1 MSTQAVG
8 GNLSTNNKKQVNKE
22 RLESITVKPGETLSS
37 IAKKFSM
44 TNEEFMK
51 WTGLKKQTVNI
62 GQVIKFP
69 TDVVP
74 DGKGI
79 MALIRKYNMT
89 FDEFGKLNNLPK
101 PYREYTASK
110 GEKFYVK
117 NNEHSEKDNTTKA
130 VTQTKTTPVKTETK
144 TVSTS
149 KRGTSHTQNHKA
161 IANNAAA
168 AGASVGAAVG
178 DFMQKQAK
186 WGSSY
191 TPNELAK
198 NIYTKAEEHW
208 GAVGKPDFDALI
220 KEINPKNVEAVIKA
234 YPKNPE
240 NTKKGSLINTITSEV
255 RSDKNLRKKAV
266 MHIYDALATAKK
278 APQNKREAFKAELDK
293 QFDKLIG
300 MVDTSKLDSM
310 ISSLTNNRKISR
322 GSSKSQRVKAKAGTS
337 KSGEI
342 RNSILKAAQK
352 DIYNAFY
359 KSRTDSR
366 GVTVPSYIDQMIAA
380 VNKDSTLTPA
390 QKQQQI
396 AKIRKAKVDVSGI
409 SRPFPAVDK
418 NGKIDN
424 TPKIQE
430 FKPTGKPNGKVILLN
445 EGHGGY
451 TSSAF
456 DGGAYSFYEKP
467 KGSNKYYPL
476 EEFQVVKPYSRDL
489 TKKLQAKGYTVVTFA
504 GEVGNMANR
513 QLVQNLTAK
522 YTKKFGQN
530 NAMLISLHSD
540 SGTAK
545 GSGVLYDARD
555 AKDAALATSINNAL
569 NKQSWISAKPAKR
582 PYEEIDSVT
591 KQKKLTHSLYVLTKS
606 HGIPSNLLEIE
617 YLGGVRSL
625 NLTSANY
632 RNQFVNGTLE
642 GIENYFKSAH

>member
-8 GNLSTNNKKQVNKE
+8 GNLSASNKKQINKE
-22 RLESITVKPGETLSS
+22 KQESLTVKPGETLSS

-44 TNEEFMK
+44 SIEEFMQ
-51 WTGLKKQTVNI
+51 WTGLKKQSVNV

-101 PYREYTASK
+101 PYREYIASK

-117 NNEHSEKDNTTKA
+117 PSKVDTKG
-130 VTQTKTTPVKTETK
+130 KT
-144 TVSTS
+144 STS
-149 KRGTSHTQNHKA
+149 AKTQAPTQAKTISRPKPKPKA
-161 IANNAAA
+161 TGRIAKSAAA
-168 AGASVGAAVG
+168 AGASVGATVG
-178 DFMQKQAK
+178 SYMQKIAK

-191 TPNELAK
+191 TPNELAT

-220 KEINPKNVEAVIKA
+220 KEINPKNAEAVIKA
-234 YPKNPE
+234 YPKNSK
-240 NTKKGSLINTITSEV
+240 NTKRESLINTITSEI
-255 RSDKNLRKKAV
+255 RSDKELRKKAV
-266 MHIYDALATAKK
+266 MHVYNALATAKK
-278 APQNKREAFKAELDK
+278 APKSKRKEFQAELNK

-300 MVDTSKLDSM
+300 MVDTTKLDSM
-310 ISSLTNNRKISR
+310 IAGLSGKAKVSR
-322 GSSKSQRVKAKAGTS
+322 GSATPQRVKAKAGTS
-337 KSGEI
+337 KSGQI
-342 RNSILKAAQK
+342 RKSILKAAQK
-352 DIYNAFY
+352 EISDAFY

-366 GVTVPSYIDQMIAA
+366 GITVPSYIDQMVAA
-380 VNKDSTLTPA
+380 VNKNSTLTST

-396 AKIRKAKVDVSGI
+396 AKIRKAKVNISTI
-409 SRPFPAVDK
+409 SRPFPNVDK
-418 NGKIDN
+418 SGKIDN
-424 TPKIQE
+424 TPKVTE

-445 EGHGGY
+445 EGHGGF
-451 TSSAF
+451 TGSAF
-456 DGGAYSFYEKP
+456 DGGAYSFQERP
-467 KGSNKYYPL
+467 KGSNTYYPI
-476 EEFQVVKPYSRDL
+476 EEFQIVKPYSRDL

-504 GEVGNMANR
+504 GEVTNMANR
-513 QLVQNLTAK
+513 QLVQKLTAK

-540 SGTAK
+540 SGSSK
-545 GSGVLYDARD
+545 GSGVLYDKRD
-555 AKDAALATSINNAL
+555 AKDTALATSINRAL
-569 NKQSWISAKPAKR
+569 NKQSWISAKPAER
-582 PYEEIDSVT
+582 PYEEVDTKT

-625 NLTSANY
+625 NLTSSAY
-632 RNQFVNGTLE
+632 RKQFVNGTLE

>member
-8 GNLSTNNKKQVNKE
+8 GNLSASNKKQINKE
-22 RLESITVKPGETLSS
+22 KQESLTVKPGETLSS

-44 TNEEFMK
+44 SIEEFRQ
-51 WTGLKKQTVNI
+51 WTGLKKQSVNV

-101 PYREYTASK
+101 PYREYIASK

-117 NNEHSEKDNTTKA
+117 ASKVDTKG
-130 VTQTKTTPVKTETK
+130 KT
-144 TVSTS
+144 STS
-149 KRGTSHTQNHKA
+149 AKTQAPTQAKTISRPKPKPKA
-161 IANNAAA
+161 TGRIAKSAAA

-178 DFMQKQAK
+178 SYMQKIAK

-191 TPNELAK
+191 TPNELAT

-220 KEINPKNVEAVIKA
+220 KEINPKNAEAVIKA
-234 YPKNPE
+234 YPKNSK
-240 NTKKGSLINTITSEV
+240 NTKRESLINTITSEI
-255 RSDKNLRKKAV
+255 RSDKELRKKAA
-266 MHIYDALATAKK
+266 MHVYNALATAKK
-278 APQNKREAFKAELDK
+278 APKSKRKEFQAELDK

-300 MVDTSKLDSM
+300 MVDTTKLDSM
-310 ISSLTNNRKISR
+310 IAGLSGKAKVSR
-322 GSSKSQRVKAKAGTS
+322 GSATPQRVKAKAGTS
-337 KSGEI
+337 KSGQI
-342 RNSILKAAQK
+342 RKSILKAAQK
-352 DIYNAFY
+352 EISDAFY

-366 GVTVPSYIDQMIAA
+366 GITVPSYIDQMVAA
-380 VNKDSTLTPA
+380 VNKNSTLTPT

-396 AKIRKAKVDVSGI
+396 AKIRKAKVNISTI
-409 SRPFPAVDK
+409 SRPFPNVDK
-418 NGKIDN
+418 SGKIDN
-424 TPKIQE
+424 TPKVTE
-430 FKPTGKPNGKVILLN
+430 FKPTGKSNGKVILLN
-445 EGHGGY
+445 EGHGGF
-451 TSSAF
+451 TGSAF
-456 DGGAYSFYEKP
+456 DGGAYSFQERP
-467 KGSNKYYPL
+467 KGSNTYYPI
-476 EEFQVVKPYSRDL
+476 EEFQIVKPYSRDL

-504 GEVGNMANR
+504 GEVTNMANR
-513 QLVQNLTAK
+513 QLVQKLTAK

-540 SGTAK
+540 SGTSK
-545 GSGVLYDARD
+545 GSGVLYDKRD
-555 AKDAALATSINNAL
+555 AKDTALATSINRAL
-569 NKQSWISAKPAKR
+569 NKQSWISAKPAER
-582 PYEEIDSVT
+582 PYEEVDTKT

-625 NLTSANY
+625 NLTSSAY
-632 RNQFVNGTLE
+632 RKQFVNGTLE

>member
-8 GNLSTNNKKQVNKE
+8 GNLSASNKKQINKE
-22 RLESITVKPGETLSS
+22 KQESLTVKPGETLSS

-44 TNEEFMK
+44 SIEEFRQ
-51 WTGLKKQTVNI
+51 WTGLKKQSVNV

-101 PYREYTASK
+101 PYREYIASK

-117 NNEHSEKDNTTKA
+117 PSKVDTKG
-130 VTQTKTTPVKTETK
+130 KT
-144 TVSTS
+144 STS
-149 KRGTSHTQNHKA
+149 AKTQAPTQAKTISRPKPKPKA
-161 IANNAAA
+161 TGRIAKSAAA
-168 AGASVGAAVG
+168 AGASVGATVG
-178 DFMQKQAK
+178 SYMQKIAK

-191 TPNELAK
+191 TPNELAT

-220 KEINPKNVEAVIKA
+220 KEINPKNAEAVIKA
-234 YPKNPE
+234 YPKNSK
-240 NTKKGSLINTITSEV
+240 NTKRESLINTITSEI
-255 RSDKNLRKKAV
+255 RSDKELRKKAA
-266 MHIYDALATAKK
+266 MHVYNALATAKK
-278 APQNKREAFKAELDK
+278 APESKRKEFQAELDK

-300 MVDTSKLDSM
+300 MVDTTKLDSM
-310 ISSLTNNRKISR
+310 IAGLSGKAKVSR
-322 GSSKSQRVKAKAGTS
+322 GSATPQRVKAKAGTS
-337 KSGEI
+337 KSGQI
-342 RNSILKAAQK
+342 RKSILKAAQK
-352 DIYNAFY
+352 EISDAFY

-366 GVTVPSYIDQMIAA
+366 GITVPSYIDQMVAA
-380 VNKDSTLTPA
+380 VNKNSTLTPT

-396 AKIRKAKVDVSGI
+396 AKIRKAKVNISTI
-409 SRPFPAVDK
+409 SRPFPNVDK
-418 NGKIDN
+418 SGKIDN
-424 TPKIQE
+424 TPKVTE
-430 FKPTGKPNGKVILLN
+430 FKPTGKSNGKVILLN
-445 EGHGGY
+445 EGHGGF
-451 TSSAF
+451 TGSAF
-456 DGGAYSFYEKP
+456 DGGAYSFQEKP
-467 KGSNKYYPL
+467 KGSNTYYPI
-476 EEFQVVKPYSRDL
+476 EEFQIVKPYSRDL

-504 GEVGNMANR
+504 GEVTNMANR
-513 QLVQNLTAK
+513 QLVQKLTAK

-540 SGTAK
+540 SGTSK
-545 GSGVLYDARD
+545 GSGVLYDKRD
-555 AKDAALATSINNAL
+555 AKDTALATSINKAL
-569 NKQSWISAKPAKR
+569 NKQSWISAKPAER
-582 PYEEIDSVT
+582 PYEEVDTKT

-625 NLTSANY
+625 NLTSSDY
-632 RNQFVNGTLE
+632 RKQFVNGTLE

>member
-8 GNLSTNNKKQVNKE
+8 GNLSASNKKQINKE
-22 RLESITVKPGETLSS
+22 KQESLTVKPGETLSS

-44 TNEEFMK
+44 SIEEFMQ
-51 WTGLKKQTVNI
+51 WTSLKKQSVNV

-101 PYREYTASK
+101 PYREYIASK

-117 NNEHSEKDNTTKA
+117 PSKVDTKG
-130 VTQTKTTPVKTETK
+130 KT
-144 TVSTS
+144 STS
-149 KRGTSHTQNHKA
+149 AKTQAPTQAKTISRPKPKPKA
-161 IANNAAA
+161 TGRIAKSAAA
-168 AGASVGAAVG
+168 AGASVGATVG
-178 DFMQKQAK
+178 SYMQKIAK

-191 TPNELAK
+191 TPNELAT

-220 KEINPKNVEAVIKA
+220 KEINPKNAEAVIKA
-234 YPKNPE
+234 YPKNSK
-240 NTKKGSLINTITSEV
+240 NTKHESLINTITSEI
-255 RSDKNLRKKAV
+255 RSDKELRKKAV
-266 MHIYDALATAKK
+266 MHVYNALATAKK
-278 APQNKREAFKAELDK
+278 APKSKRKEFQAELDK

-300 MVDTSKLDSM
+300 MVDTTKLDSM
-310 ISSLTNNRKISR
+310 IAGLPGKAKVSR
-322 GSSKSQRVKAKAGTS
+322 GSATPQRVKAKAGTS
-337 KSGEI
+337 KSGQI
-342 RNSILKAAQK
+342 RKSILKAAQK
-352 DIYNAFY
+352 EISDAFY

-366 GVTVPSYIDQMIAA
+366 GITVPSYIDQMVAA
-380 VNKDSTLTPA
+380 VNKNSTLTPT

-396 AKIRKAKVDVSGI
+396 AKIRKAKVNISTI
-409 SRPFPAVDK
+409 SRPFPNVDK
-418 NGKIDN
+418 SGKIDN
-424 TPKIQE
+424 TPKVTE
-430 FKPTGKPNGKVILLN
+430 FKPTGKSNGKVILLN
-445 EGHGGY
+445 EGHGGF
-451 TSSAF
+451 TGSAF
-456 DGGAYSFYEKP
+456 DGGAYSFQERP
-467 KGSNKYYPL
+467 KGSNTYYPI
-476 EEFQVVKPYSRDL
+476 EEFQIVKPYSRDL

-504 GEVGNMANR
+504 GEVTNMANR
-513 QLVQNLTAK
+513 QLVQKLTAK

-540 SGTAK
+540 SGTSK
-545 GSGVLYDARD
+545 GSGVLYDKRD
-555 AKDAALATSINNAL
+555 AKDTALATSINRAL
-569 NKQSWISAKPAKR
+569 NKQSWISAKPAER
-582 PYEEIDSVT
+582 PYEEVDTKT

-625 NLTSANY
+625 NLTSSDY
-632 RNQFVNGTLE
+632 RKQFVNGTLE

>member
-8 GNLSTNNKKQVNKE
+8 GNLSASNKKQINKE
-22 RLESITVKPGETLSS
+22 KQESLTVKPGETLSS

-44 TNEEFMK
+44 SIEEFRQ
-51 WTGLKKQTVNI
+51 WTGLKKQSVNV

-101 PYREYTASK
+101 PYREYIASK

-117 NNEHSEKDNTTKA
+117 PSKVDTKG
-130 VTQTKTTPVKTETK
+130 KT
-144 TVSTS
+144 STS
-149 KRGTSHTQNHKA
+149 AKTQAPTQAKTISRPKPKPKA
-161 IANNAAA
+161 TGRIAKSAAA
-168 AGASVGAAVG
+168 AGASVGATVG
-178 DFMQKQAK
+178 SYMQKIAK

-191 TPNELAK
+191 TPNELAT

-220 KEINPKNVEAVIKA
+220 KEINPKNAEAVIKA
-234 YPKNPE
+234 YPKNSK
-240 NTKKGSLINTITSEV
+240 NTKRESLINTITSEI
-255 RSDKNLRKKAV
+255 RSDKELRKKAA
-266 MHIYDALATAKK
+266 MHVYNALATAKK
-278 APQNKREAFKAELDK
+278 APESKRKEFQAELDK

-300 MVDTSKLDSM
+300 MVDTTKLDSM
-310 ISSLTNNRKISR
+310 IAGLSGKAKVSR
-322 GSSKSQRVKAKAGTS
+322 GSATPQRVKAKAGTS
-337 KSGEI
+337 KSGQI
-342 RNSILKAAQK
+342 RKSILKAAQK
-352 DIYNAFY
+352 EISDAFY

-366 GVTVPSYIDQMIAA
+366 GITVPSYIDQMVAA
-380 VNKDSTLTPA
+380 VNKDSTLTPT

-396 AKIRKAKVDVSGI
+396 AKIRKAKVNISTI
-409 SRPFPAVDK
+409 SRPFPNVDK
-418 NGKIDN
+418 SGKIDN
-424 TPKIQE
+424 TPKVTE
-430 FKPTGKPNGKVILLN
+430 FKPTGKSNGKVILLN
-445 EGHGGY
+445 EGHGGF
-451 TSSAF
+451 TGSAF
-456 DGGAYSFYEKP
+456 DGGAYSFQERP
-467 KGSNKYYPL
+467 KGSNTYYPI
-476 EEFQVVKPYSRDL
+476 EEFQIVKPYSRDL

-504 GEVGNMANR
+504 GEVTNMANR
-513 QLVQNLTAK
+513 QLVQKLTAK

-540 SGTAK
+540 SGTSK
-545 GSGVLYDARD
+545 GSGVLYDKRD
-555 AKDAALATSINNAL
+555 AKDTALATSINRAL
-569 NKQSWISAKPAKR
+569 NKQSWISAKPAER
-582 PYEEIDSVT
+582 PYEEVDTKT

-625 NLTSANY
+625 NLTSSDY
-632 RNQFVNGTLE
+632 RKQFVNGTLE

>member
-8 GNLSTNNKKQVNKE
+8 GKLSASNKKRINKE
-22 RLESITVKPGETLSS
+22 KQESLTVKPGETLSS

-44 TNEEFMK
+44 SIEEFRQ
-51 WTGLKKQTVNI
+51 WTGLKKQSVNV

-101 PYREYTASK
+101 PYREYIASK

-117 NNEHSEKDNTTKA
+117 PSKVDTKS
-130 VTQTKTTPVKTETK
+130 KT
-144 TVSTS
+144 STS
-149 KRGTSHTQNHKA
+149 AKTQAPTQAKTISRPKPKPKA
-161 IANNAAA
+161 TGRIAKSAAA
-168 AGASVGAAVG
+168 AGASVGATVG
-178 DFMQKQAK
+178 SYMQKIAK

-191 TPNELAK
+191 TPNELAT

-220 KEINPKNVEAVIKA
+220 KEINPKNAEAVIKA
-234 YPKNPE
+234 YPKNSK
-240 NTKKGSLINTITSEV
+240 NTKRESLINTITSEI
-255 RSDKNLRKKAV
+255 RSDKELRKKAA
-266 MHIYDALATAKK
+266 MHVYNALATAKK
-278 APQNKREAFKAELDK
+278 APESKRKEFQAELDK

-300 MVDTSKLDSM
+300 MVDTTKLDSM
-310 ISSLTNNRKISR
+310 IAGLSGKAKVSR
-322 GSSKSQRVKAKAGTS
+322 GSATPQRVKAKAGTS
-337 KSGEI
+337 KSGQI
-342 RNSILKAAQK
+342 RKSILKAAQK
-352 DIYNAFY
+352 EISDAFY

-366 GVTVPSYIDQMIAA
+366 GITVPSYIDQMVAA
-380 VNKDSTLTPA
+380 VNKNSTLTPT

-396 AKIRKAKVDVSGI
+396 AKIRKAKVNISTI
-409 SRPFPAVDK
+409 SRPFPNVDK
-418 NGKIDN
+418 SGKIDN
-424 TPKIQE
+424 TPKVTE
-430 FKPTGKPNGKVILLN
+430 FKPTGKSNGKVILLN
-445 EGHGGY
+445 EGHGGF
-451 TSSAF
+451 TGSAF
-456 DGGAYSFYEKP
+456 DGGAYSFQERP
-467 KGSNKYYPL
+467 KGSNTYYPI
-476 EEFQVVKPYSRDL
+476 EEFQIVKPYSRDL

-504 GEVGNMANR
+504 GEVTNMANR
-513 QLVQNLTAK
+513 QLVQKLTAK

-540 SGTAK
+540 SGTSK
-545 GSGVLYDARD
+545 GSGVLYDKRD
-555 AKDAALATSINNAL
+555 AKDTALATSINRAL
-569 NKQSWISAKPAKR
+569 NKQSWISAKPAER
-582 PYEEIDSVT
+582 PYEEVDTKT

-625 NLTSANY
+625 NLTSSDY
-632 RNQFVNGTLE
+632 RKQFVNGTLE

>member
-8 GNLSTNNKKQVNKE
+8 GNLSASNKKQINKE
-22 RLESITVKPGETLSS
+22 KQESLTVKPGETLSS

-44 TNEEFMK
+44 SIEEFMQ
-51 WTGLKKQTVNI
+51 WTGLKKQSVNV

-101 PYREYTASK
+101 PYREYIASK

-117 NNEHSEKDNTTKA
+117 PSKVDTKS
-130 VTQTKTTPVKTETK
+130 KT
-144 TVSTS
+144 STS
-149 KRGTSHTQNHKA
+149 AKTQAPTQAKTISRPKPKPKA
-161 IANNAAA
+161 TGRIAKSAAA
-168 AGASVGAAVG
+168 AGASVGATVG
-178 DFMQKQAK
+178 SYMQKIAK

-191 TPNELAK
+191 TPNELAT

-220 KEINPKNVEAVIKA
+220 KEINPKNAEAVIKA
-234 YPKNPE
+234 YPKNSK
-240 NTKKGSLINTITSEV
+240 NTKRESLINTITSEI
-255 RSDKNLRKKAV
+255 RSDKELRKKAA
-266 MHIYDALATAKK
+266 MHVYNALATAKK
-278 APQNKREAFKAELDK
+278 APESKRKEFQAELDK

-300 MVDTSKLDSM
+300 MVDTTKLDSM
-310 ISSLTNNRKISR
+310 IAGLSGKAKVSR
-322 GSSKSQRVKAKAGTS
+322 GSATPQRVKAKAGTS
-337 KSGEI
+337 KSGQI
-342 RNSILKAAQK
+342 RKSILKAAQK
-352 DIYNAFY
+352 EISDAFY

-366 GVTVPSYIDQMIAA
+366 GITVPSYIDQMVAA
-380 VNKDSTLTPA
+380 VNKNSTLTPT

-396 AKIRKAKVDVSGI
+396 AKIRKAKVNISTI
-409 SRPFPAVDK
+409 SRPFPNVDES
-418 NGKIDN
+418 GKIDN
-424 TPKIQE
+424 TPKVTE
-430 FKPTGKPNGKVILLN
+430 FKPTGKSNGKVILLN
-445 EGHGGY
+445 EGHGGF
-451 TSSAF
+451 TGSAF
-456 DGGAYSFYEKP
+456 DGGAYSFQERP
-467 KGSNKYYPL
+467 KGSNTYYPI
-476 EEFQVVKPYSRDL
+476 EEFQIVKPYSRDL

-504 GEVGNMANR
+504 GEVTNMANR
-513 QLVQNLTAK
+513 QLVQKLTAK

-540 SGTAK
+540 SGSSK
-545 GSGVLYDARD
+545 GSGVLYDKRD
-555 AKDAALATSINNAL
+555 AKDTALATSINKAL
-569 NKQSWISAKPAKR
+569 NKQSWISAKPAER
-582 PYEEIDSVT
+582 PYEEIDTKT

-625 NLTSANY
+625 NLTSSAY
-632 RNQFVNGTLE
+632 RKQFVNGTLE

>member
-8 GNLSTNNKKQVNKE
+8 GNLSASNKKQINKE
-22 RLESITVKPGETLSS
+22 KQESLTVKPGETLSS

-44 TNEEFMK
+44 SIEEFRQ
-51 WTGLKKQTVNI
+51 WTGLKKQSVNV

-101 PYREYTASK
+101 PYREYIASK

-117 NNEHSEKDNTTKA
+117 PSKVDTKG
-130 VTQTKTTPVKTETK
+130 KT
-144 TVSTS
+144 STS
-149 KRGTSHTQNHKA
+149 AKTQAPTQAKTISRPKPKPKA
-161 IANNAAA
+161 TGRIAKSAAA
-168 AGASVGAAVG
+168 AGASVGATVG
-178 DFMQKQAK
+178 SYMQKIAK

-191 TPNELAK
+191 TPNELAT

-220 KEINPKNVEAVIKA
+220 KEINPKNAEAVIKA
-234 YPKNPE
+234 YPKNSK
-240 NTKKGSLINTITSEV
+240 NTKRESLINTITSEI
-255 RSDKNLRKKAV
+255 RSDKELRKKAA
-266 MHIYDALATAKK
+266 MHVYNALATAKK
-278 APQNKREAFKAELDK
+278 APESKRKEFQAELDK

-300 MVDTSKLDSM
+300 MVDTTKLDSM
-310 ISSLTNNRKISR
+310 IAGLSGKAKVSR
-322 GSSKSQRVKAKAGTS
+322 GSATPQRVKAKAGTS
-337 KSGEI
+337 KSGQI
-342 RNSILKAAQK
+342 RKSILKAAQK
-352 DIYNAFY
+352 EISDAFY

-366 GVTVPSYIDQMIAA
+366 GITVPSYIDQMVAA
-380 VNKDSTLTPA
+380 VNKNSTLTPT

-396 AKIRKAKVDVSGI
+396 AKIRKAKVNISTI
-409 SRPFPAVDK
+409 SRPFPNVDK
-418 NGKIDN
+418 SGKIDN
-424 TPKIQE
+424 TPKVTE
-430 FKPTGKPNGKVILLN
+430 FKPTGKSNGKVILLN
-445 EGHGGY
+445 EGHGGF
-451 TSSAF
+451 TGSAF
-456 DGGAYSFYEKP
+456 DGGAYSFQERP
-467 KGSNKYYPL
+467 KGSNTYYPI
-476 EEFQVVKPYSRDL
+476 EEFQIVKPYSRDL

-504 GEVGNMANR
+504 GEVTNMANR
-513 QLVQNLTAK
+513 QLVQKLTAK

-540 SGTAK
+540 SGSSK
-545 GSGVLYDARD
+545 GSGVLYDKRD
-555 AKDAALATSINNAL
+555 AKDTALATSINRAL
-569 NKQSWISAKPAKR
+569 NKQSWISAKPAER
-582 PYEEIDSVT
+582 PYEEVDTKT

-625 NLTSANY
+625 NLTSSAY
-632 RNQFVNGTLE
+632 RKQFVNGTLE

>member
-8 GNLSTNNKKQVNKE
+8 GNLSASNKKQINKE
-22 RLESITVKPGETLSS
+22 KQESLTVKPGETLSS

-44 TNEEFMK
+44 SIEEFMQ
-51 WTGLKKQTVNI
+51 WTGLKKQSVNV

-89 FDEFGKLNNLPK
+89 FEEFGKLNNLPK
-101 PYREYTASK
+101 PYREYIASK

-117 NNEHSEKDNTTKA
+117 PSKVDTKG
-130 VTQTKTTPVKTETK
+130 KT
-144 TVSTS
+144 STS
-149 KRGTSHTQNHKA
+149 AKTQAPTQAKTISRPKPKPKA
-161 IANNAAA
+161 TGKIAKSAAA
-168 AGASVGAAVG
+168 AGASVGATVG
-178 DFMQKQAK
+178 SYMQKIAK

-191 TPNELAK
+191 TPNELAT

-220 KEINPKNVEAVIKA
+220 KEINPKNAEAVIKA
-234 YPKNPE
+234 YPKNSK
-240 NTKKGSLINTITSEV
+240 NTKRESLINTITSEI
-255 RSDKNLRKKAV
+255 RSDKELRKKAA
-266 MHIYDALATAKK
+266 MHVYNALATAKK
-278 APQNKREAFKAELDK
+278 APESKRKEFQAELDK

-300 MVDTSKLDSM
+300 MVDTTKLDSM
-310 ISSLTNNRKISR
+310 IAGLSGNAKVSR
-322 GSSKSQRVKAKAGTS
+322 GSATPQRVKAKAGTS
-337 KSGEI
+337 KSGQI
-342 RNSILKAAQK
+342 RKSILKAAQK
-352 DIYNAFY
+352 EISDAFY

-366 GVTVPSYIDQMIAA
+366 GITVPSYIDQMVAA
-380 VNKDSTLTPA
+380 VNKNSTLTPT

-396 AKIRKAKVDVSGI
+396 AKIRKAKVNISTI
-409 SRPFPAVDK
+409 SRPFPNVDK

-424 TPKIQE
+424 TPKVTE
-430 FKPTGKPNGKVILLN
+430 FKPTGKSNGKVILLN
-445 EGHGGY
+445 EGHGGF
-451 TSSAF
+451 TGSAF
-456 DGGAYSFYEKP
+456 DGGAYSFQEKP
-467 KGSNKYYPL
+467 KGSNTYYPI
-476 EEFQVVKPYSRDL
+476 EEFQIVKPYSRDL

-504 GEVGNMANR
+504 GEVTNMANR
-513 QLVQNLTAK
+513 QLVQKLTAK

-540 SGTAK
+540 SGTSK
-545 GSGVLYDARD
+545 GSGVLYDKRD
-555 AKDAALATSINNAL
+555 AKDTALATSINKAL
-569 NKQSWISAKPAKR
+569 NKQSWISAKPAER
-582 PYEEIDSVT
+582 PYEEVDTKT

-625 NLTSANY
+625 NLTSSAY
-632 RNQFVNGTLE
+632 RKQFVNGTLE

>member
-8 GNLSTNNKKQVNKE
+8 GNLSASNKKQINKE
-22 RLESITVKPGETLSS
+22 KQESLTVKPGETLSS

-44 TNEEFMK
+44 SIEEFMQ
-51 WTGLKKQTVNI
+51 WTGLKKQSVNV

-89 FDEFGKLNNLPK
+89 FEEFGKLNNLPK
-101 PYREYTASK
+101 PYREYIASK

-117 NNEHSEKDNTTKA
+117 LSKVDTKG
-130 VTQTKTTPVKTETK
+130 KT
-144 TVSTS
+144 STS
-149 KRGTSHTQNHKA
+149 AKTQAPTQAKTISRPKPKPKA
-161 IANNAAA
+161 TGRIAKSAAA
-168 AGASVGAAVG
+168 AGASVGATVG
-178 DFMQKQAK
+178 SYMQKIAK

-191 TPNELAK
+191 TPNELAT

-220 KEINPKNVEAVIKA
+220 KEINPKNAEAVIKA
-234 YPKNPE
+234 YPKNSK
-240 NTKKGSLINTITSEV
+240 NTKRESLINTITSEI
-255 RSDKNLRKKAV
+255 RSDKELRKKAA
-266 MHIYDALATAKK
+266 MHVYNALATAKK
-278 APQNKREAFKAELDK
+278 APESKRKEFQAELDK

-300 MVDTSKLDSM
+300 MVDTTKLDSM
-310 ISSLTNNRKISR
+310 IAGLSGKAKVSR
-322 GSSKSQRVKAKAGTS
+322 GSATPQRVKAKAGTS
-337 KSGEI
+337 KSGQI
-342 RNSILKAAQK
+342 RKSILKAAQK
-352 DIYNAFY
+352 EISDAFY

-366 GVTVPSYIDQMIAA
+366 GITVPSYIDQMVAA
-380 VNKDSTLTPA
+380 VNKNSTLTPT

-396 AKIRKAKVDVSGI
+396 AKIRKAKVNISTI
-409 SRPFPAVDK
+409 SRPFPNVDK
-418 NGKIDN
+418 SGKIDN
-424 TPKIQE
+424 TPKVTD

-445 EGHGGY
+445 EGHGGF
-451 TSSAF
+451 TGSAF
-456 DGGAYSFYEKP
+456 DGGAYSFQERP
-467 KGSNKYYPL
+467 KGSNTYYPI
-476 EEFQVVKPYSRDL
+476 EEFQIVKPYSRDL

-504 GEVGNMANR
+504 GEVTNMANR
-513 QLVQNLTAK
+513 QLVQKLTAK

-540 SGTAK
+540 SGTSK
-545 GSGVLYDARD
+545 GSGVLYDKRD
-555 AKDAALATSINNAL
+555 AKDTALATSINKAL
-569 NKQSWISAKPAKR
+569 NKQSWISAKPAER
-582 PYEEIDSVT
+582 PYEEVDTKT

-625 NLTSANY
+625 NLTSSAY
-632 RNQFVNGTLE
+632 RKQFVNGTLE

>member
-8 GNLSTNNKKQVNKE
+8 GNLSASNKKRINKE
-22 RLESITVKPGETLSS
+22 KQESLTVKPGETLSS

-44 TNEEFMK
+44 SIEEFMQ
-51 WTGLKKQTVNI
+51 WTGLKKQSVNV

-101 PYREYTASK
+101 PYREYIASK

-117 NNEHSEKDNTTKA
+117 PSKVDTKG
-130 VTQTKTTPVKTETK
+130 KT
-144 TVSTS
+144 STS
-149 KRGTSHTQNHKA
+149 AKTQAPTQAKTISRPKPKPKA
-161 IANNAAA
+161 TGRIAKSAAA
-168 AGASVGAAVG
+168 AGASVGATVG
-178 DFMQKQAK
+178 SYMQKIAK

-191 TPNELAK
+191 TPNELAT

-220 KEINPKNVEAVIKA
+220 KEINPKNAEAVIKA
-234 YPKNPE
+234 YPKNSK
-240 NTKKGSLINTITSEV
+240 NTKRESLINTITSEI
-255 RSDKNLRKKAV
+255 RSDKELRKKAA
-266 MHIYDALATAKK
+266 MHVYNALATAKK
-278 APQNKREAFKAELDK
+278 APESKRKEFQAELDK

-300 MVDTSKLDSM
+300 MVDTTKLDSM
-310 ISSLTNNRKISR
+310 IAGLSGKAKVSR
-322 GSSKSQRVKAKAGTS
+322 GSATPQRVKAKARTS
-337 KSGEI
+337 KSGQI
-342 RNSILKAAQK
+342 RKSILKAAQK
-352 DIYNAFY
+352 EISDAFY

-366 GVTVPSYIDQMIAA
+366 GITVPSYIDQMVAA
-380 VNKDSTLTPA
+380 VNKNSTLTPT

-396 AKIRKAKVDVSGI
+396 AKIRKAKVNISTI
-409 SRPFPAVDK
+409 SRPFPNVDK
-418 NGKIDN
+418 SGKIDN
-424 TPKIQE
+424 TPKVTE
-430 FKPTGKPNGKVILLN
+430 FKPTGKSNGKVILLN
-445 EGHGGY
+445 EGHGGF
-451 TSSAF
+451 TGSAF
-456 DGGAYSFYEKP
+456 DGGAYSFQERP
-467 KGSNKYYPL
+467 KGSNTYYPI
-476 EEFQVVKPYSRDL
+476 EEFQIVKPYSRDL

-504 GEVGNMANR
+504 GEVTNMANR
-513 QLVQNLTAK
+513 QLVQKLTAK

-540 SGTAK
+540 SGTSK
-545 GSGVLYDARD
+545 GSGVLYDKRD
-555 AKDAALATSINNAL
+555 AKDTALATSINRAL
-569 NKQSWISAKPAKR
+569 NKQSWISAKPAER
-582 PYEEIDSVT
+582 PYEEVDTKT

-625 NLTSANY
+625 NLTSSAY
-632 RNQFVNGTLE
+632 RKQFVNGTLE

>member
-8 GNLSTNNKKQVNKE
+8 GNLSASNKKQINKE
-22 RLESITVKPGETLSS
+22 KQESLTVKPGETLSS

-44 TNEEFMK
+44 SIEEFRQ
-51 WTGLKKQTVNI
+51 WTGLKKQSVNV

-101 PYREYTASK
+101 PYREYIASK

-117 NNEHSEKDNTTKA
+117 PSKVNTKG
-130 VTQTKTTPVKTETK
+130 KT
-144 TVSTS
+144 STS
-149 KRGTSHTQNHKA
+149 AKTQAPTQAKTISRPKPKPKA
-161 IANNAAA
+161 TGRIAKSTAA
-168 AGASVGAAVG
+168 AGASVGATVG
-178 DFMQKQAK
+178 SYMQKIAK

-191 TPNELAK
+191 TPNELAT

-220 KEINPKNVEAVIKA
+220 KEINPKNAEAVIKA
-234 YPKNPE
+234 YPKNSK
-240 NTKKGSLINTITSEV
+240 NTKRESLINTITSEI
-255 RSDKNLRKKAV
+255 RSDKELRKKAA
-266 MHIYDALATAKK
+266 MHVYNALATAKK
-278 APQNKREAFKAELDK
+278 APKSKRKEFQAELDK

-300 MVDTSKLDSM
+300 MVDTTKLDSM
-310 ISSLTNNRKISR
+310 IAGLSGKAKVSR
-322 GSSKSQRVKAKAGTS
+322 GSATPQRVKAKAGTS
-337 KSGEI
+337 KSGQI
-342 RNSILKAAQK
+342 RKSILKAAQK
-352 DIYNAFY
+352 EISDAFY

-366 GVTVPSYIDQMIAA
+366 GITVPSYIDQMVAA
-380 VNKDSTLTPA
+380 VNKNSTLTPT

-396 AKIRKAKVDVSGI
+396 AKIRKAKVNISTI
-409 SRPFPAVDK
+409 SRPFPNVDK
-418 NGKIDN
+418 SGKIDN
-424 TPKIQE
+424 TPKVTE
-430 FKPTGKPNGKVILLN
+430 FKPTGKSNGKVILLN
-445 EGHGGY
+445 EGHGGF
-451 TSSAF
+451 TGSAF
-456 DGGAYSFYEKP
+456 DGGAYSFQERP
-467 KGSNKYYPL
+467 KGSNTYYPI
-476 EEFQVVKPYSRDL
+476 EEFQIVKPYSRDL

-504 GEVGNMANR
+504 GEVTNMANR
-513 QLVQNLTAK
+513 QLVQKLTAK

-540 SGTAK
+540 SGSSK
-545 GSGVLYDARD
+545 GSGVLYDKRD
-555 AKDAALATSINNAL
+555 AKDTALATSINKAL
-569 NKQSWISAKPAKR
+569 NKQSWISAKPAER
-582 PYEEIDSVT
+582 PYEEVDTKT

-625 NLTSANY
+625 NLTSSAY
-632 RNQFVNGTLE
+632 RKQFVNGTLE

>member
-8 GNLSTNNKKQVNKE
+8 GNLSASNKKRINKE
-22 RLESITVKPGETLSS
+22 KQESLTVKPGETLSS

-44 TNEEFMK
+44 SIEEFRQ
-51 WTGLKKQTVNI
+51 WTGLKKQSVNV

-101 PYREYTASK
+101 PYREYIASK

-117 NNEHSEKDNTTKA
+117 PSKVNTKG
-130 VTQTKTTPVKTETK
+130 KT
-144 TVSTS
+144 STS
-149 KRGTSHTQNHKA
+149 AKIQAPTQAKTISRPKPKPKA
-161 IANNAAA
+161 TGRIAKSAAA

-178 DFMQKQAK
+178 SYMQKIAK

-191 TPNELAK
+191 TPNELAT

-220 KEINPKNVEAVIKA
+220 KEINPKNAEAVIKA
-234 YPKNPE
+234 YPKNSK
-240 NTKKGSLINTITSEV
+240 NTKRESLINTITSEI
-255 RSDKNLRKKAV
+255 RSDKELRKKAA
-266 MHIYDALATAKK
+266 MHVYNALATAKK
-278 APQNKREAFKAELDK
+278 APESKRKEFQAELNK

-300 MVDTSKLDSM
+300 MVDTTKLDSM
-310 ISSLTNNRKISR
+310 IAGLSGKAKVSR
-322 GSSKSQRVKAKAGTS
+322 GSATPQRVKAKAGTS
-337 KSGEI
+337 KSGQI
-342 RNSILKAAQK
+342 RKSILKAAQK
-352 DIYNAFY
+352 EISDAFY

-366 GVTVPSYIDQMIAA
+366 GITVPSYIDQMVAA
-380 VNKDSTLTPA
+380 VNKNSTLTPT

-396 AKIRKAKVDVSGI
+396 AKIRKAKVNISTI
-409 SRPFPAVDK
+409 SRPFPNVDK
-418 NGKIDN
+418 SGKIDN
-424 TPKIQE
+424 TPKVTE
-430 FKPTGKPNGKVILLN
+430 FKPTGKSNGKVILLN
-445 EGHGGY
+445 EGHGGF
-451 TSSAF
+451 TGSAF
-456 DGGAYSFYEKP
+456 DGGAYSFQERP
-467 KGSNKYYPL
+467 KGSNTYYPI
-476 EEFQVVKPYSRDL
+476 EEFQIVKPYSRDL

-504 GEVGNMANR
+504 GEVTNMANR
-513 QLVQNLTAK
+513 QLVQKLTAK

-540 SGTAK
+540 SGTSK
-545 GSGVLYDARD
+545 GSGVLYDKRD
-555 AKDAALATSINNAL
+555 AKDTALATSINRAL
-569 NKQSWISAKPAKR
+569 NKQSWISAKPAER
-582 PYEEIDSVT
+582 PYEEVDTKT

-625 NLTSANY
+625 NLTSSDY
-632 RNQFVNGTLE
+632 RKQFVNGTLE

>member
-8 GNLSTNNKKQVNKE
+8 GNLSASNKKQINKE
-22 RLESITVKPGETLSS
+22 KQESLTVKPGETLSS

-44 TNEEFMK
+44 SIEEFRQ
-51 WTGLKKQTVNI
+51 WTGLKKQSVNV

-101 PYREYTASK
+101 PYREYIASK

-117 NNEHSEKDNTTKA
+117 PSKVDTKS
-130 VTQTKTTPVKTETK
+130 KT
-144 TVSTS
+144 STS
-149 KRGTSHTQNHKA
+149 AKTQAPTQAKTISRPKPKPKA
-161 IANNAAA
+161 TGRIAKSAAA
-168 AGASVGAAVG
+168 AGASVGATVG
-178 DFMQKQAK
+178 SYMQKIAK

-191 TPNELAK
+191 TPNELAT

-220 KEINPKNVEAVIKA
+220 KEINPKNAEAVIKA
-234 YPKNPE
+234 YPKNSK
-240 NTKKGSLINTITSEV
+240 NTKRESLINTITSEI
-255 RSDKNLRKKAV
+255 RSDKELRKKAV
-266 MHIYDALATAKK
+266 MHVYNALATAKK
-278 APQNKREAFKAELDK
+278 APKSKRKEFQAELDK

-300 MVDTSKLDSM
+300 MVDTTKLDSM
-310 ISSLTNNRKISR
+310 IAGLSGKAKVSR
-322 GSSKSQRVKAKAGTS
+322 GSATPQRVKAKAGTS
-337 KSGEI
+337 KSGQI
-342 RNSILKAAQK
+342 RKSILKAAQK
-352 DIYNAFY
+352 EISDAFY

-366 GVTVPSYIDQMIAA
+366 GITVPSYIDQMVAA
-380 VNKDSTLTPA
+380 VNKNSTLTPT

-396 AKIRKAKVDVSGI
+396 AKIRKAKVNISTI
-409 SRPFPAVDK
+409 SRPFPNVDK
-418 NGKIDN
+418 SGKIDN
-424 TPKIQE
+424 TPKVTE
-430 FKPTGKPNGKVILLN
+430 FKPTGKSNGKVILLN
-445 EGHGGY
+445 EGHGGF
-451 TSSAF
+451 TGSAF
-456 DGGAYSFYEKP
+456 DGGAYSFQERP
-467 KGSNKYYPL
+467 KGSNTYYPI
-476 EEFQVVKPYSRDL
+476 EEFQIVKPYSRDL

-504 GEVGNMANR
+504 GEVTNMANR
-513 QLVQNLTAK
+513 QLVQKLTAK

-540 SGTAK
+540 SGSSK
-545 GSGVLYDARD
+545 GSGVLYDKRD
-555 AKDAALATSINNAL
+555 AKDTALATSINRAL
-569 NKQSWISAKPAKR
+569 NKQSWISAKPAER
-582 PYEEIDSVT
+582 PYEEVDTKT

-625 NLTSANY
+625 NLTSSAY
-632 RNQFVNGTLE
+632 RKQFVNGTLE

>member
-8 GNLSTNNKKQVNKE
+8 GNLSASNKKQINKE
-22 RLESITVKPGETLSS
+22 KQESLTVKPGETLSS

-44 TNEEFMK
+44 SIEEFRQ
-51 WTGLKKQTVNI
+51 WTGLKKQSVNV

-101 PYREYTASK
+101 PYREYIASK

-117 NNEHSEKDNTTKA
+117 PSKVDTKG
-130 VTQTKTTPVKTETK
+130 KT
-144 TVSTS
+144 STS
-149 KRGTSHTQNHKA
+149 AKTQAPTQAKTISRPKPKPKA
-161 IANNAAA
+161 TGRIAKSAAA
-168 AGASVGAAVG
+168 AGASVGATVG
-178 DFMQKQAK
+178 SYMQKIAK

-191 TPNELAK
+191 TPNELAT

-220 KEINPKNVEAVIKA
+220 KEINPKNAEAVIKA
-234 YPKNPE
+234 YPKNSK
-240 NTKKGSLINTITSEV
+240 NTKRESLINTITSEI
-255 RSDKNLRKKAV
+255 RSDKELRKKAA
-266 MHIYDALATAKK
+266 MHVYNALATAKK
-278 APQNKREAFKAELDK
+278 APESKRKEFQAELDK

-300 MVDTSKLDSM
+300 MVDTTKLDSM
-310 ISSLTNNRKISR
+310 IAGLSGKAKVSR
-322 GSSKSQRVKAKAGTS
+322 GSATPQRVKAKAGTS
-337 KSGEI
+337 KSGQI
-342 RNSILKAAQK
+342 RKSILKAAQK
-352 DIYNAFY
+352 EISDAFY

-366 GVTVPSYIDQMIAA
+366 GITVPSYIDQMVAA
-380 VNKDSTLTPA
+380 VNKNSTLTPT

-396 AKIRKAKVDVSGI
+396 AKIRKAKVNISTI
-409 SRPFPAVDK
+409 SRPFPNVDK
-418 NGKIDN
+418 SGKIDN
-424 TPKIQE
+424 TPKVKE
-430 FKPTGKPNGKVILLN
+430 FKPTGKSNGKVILLN
-445 EGHGGY
+445 EGHGGF
-451 TSSAF
+451 TGSAF
-456 DGGAYSFYEKP
+456 DGGAYSFQERP
-467 KGSNKYYPL
+467 KGSNTYYPI
-476 EEFQVVKPYSRDL
+476 EEFQIVKPYSRDL

-504 GEVGNMANR
+504 GEVTNMANR
-513 QLVQNLTAK
+513 QLVQKLTAK

-540 SGTAK
+540 SGSSK
-545 GSGVLYDARD
+545 GSGVLYDKRD
-555 AKDAALATSINNAL
+555 AKDTALATSINRAL
-569 NKQSWISAKPAKR
+569 NKQSWISAKPAER
-582 PYEEIDSVT
+582 PYEEVDTKT

-625 NLTSANY
+625 NLTSSAY
-632 RNQFVNGTLE
+632 RKQFVNGTLE

>member
-8 GNLSTNNKKQVNKE
+8 GNLSANNKKQINKE
-22 RLESITVKPGETLSS
+22 KQESLTVKPGETLSS

-44 TNEEFMK
+44 SIEEFRQ
-51 WTGLKKQTVNI
+51 WTGLKKQSVNV

-101 PYREYTASK
+101 PYREYIASK

-117 NNEHSEKDNTTKA
+117 PSKVDTKG
-130 VTQTKTTPVKTETK
+130 KT
-144 TVSTS
+144 STS
-149 KRGTSHTQNHKA
+149 AKTQAPTQAKTISRPKPKPKA
-161 IANNAAA
+161 TGRIAKSAAA
-168 AGASVGAAVG
+168 AGASVGATVG
-178 DFMQKQAK
+178 SYMQKIAK

-191 TPNELAK
+191 TPNELAT

-220 KEINPKNVEAVIKA
+220 KEINPKNAEAVIKA
-234 YPKNPE
+234 YPKNSK
-240 NTKKGSLINTITSEV
+240 NTKRESLINTITSEI
-255 RSDKNLRKKAV
+255 RSDKELRKKAA
-266 MHIYDALATAKK
+266 MHVYNALATAKK
-278 APQNKREAFKAELDK
+278 APKSKRKEFQAELDK

-300 MVDTSKLDSM
+300 MVDTTKLDSM
-310 ISSLTNNRKISR
+310 IAGLSGKAKVSR
-322 GSSKSQRVKAKAGTS
+322 GSATPQRVKAKAGTS
-337 KSGEI
+337 KSGQI
-342 RNSILKAAQK
+342 RKSILKAAQK
-352 DIYNAFY
+352 EISDAFY

-366 GVTVPSYIDQMIAA
+366 GITVPSYIDQMVAA
-380 VNKDSTLTPA
+380 VNKNSTLTPT

-396 AKIRKAKVDVSGI
+396 AKIRKAKVNISTI
-409 SRPFPAVDK
+409 SRPFPNVDK
-418 NGKIDN
+418 SGKIDN
-424 TPKIQE
+424 TPKVTE
-430 FKPTGKPNGKVILLN
+430 FKPTGKSNGKVILLN
-445 EGHGGY
+445 EGHGGF
-451 TSSAF
+451 TGSAF
-456 DGGAYSFYEKP
+456 DGGAYSFQERP
-467 KGSNKYYPL
+467 KGSNTYYPI
-476 EEFQVVKPYSRDL
+476 EEFQIVKPYSRDL

-504 GEVGNMANR
+504 GEVTNMANR
-513 QLVQNLTAK
+513 QLVQKLTAK

-540 SGTAK
+540 SGTSK
-545 GSGVLYDARD
+545 GSGVLYDKRD
-555 AKDAALATSINNAL
+555 AKDTALATSINRAL
-569 NKQSWISAKPAKR
+569 NKQSWISAKPAER
-582 PYEEIDSVT
+582 PYEEVDTKT

-625 NLTSANY
+625 NLTSSDY
-632 RNQFVNGTLE
+632 RKQFVNGTLE

>member
-8 GNLSTNNKKQVNKE
+8 GNLSASNKKRINKE
-22 RLESITVKPGETLSS
+22 KQESLTVKPGETLSS

-44 TNEEFMK
+44 SIEEFRQ
-51 WTGLKKQTVNI
+51 WTGLKKQSVNV

-101 PYREYTASK
+101 PYREYIASK

-117 NNEHSEKDNTTKA
+117 PSKVNTKG
-130 VTQTKTTPVKTETK
+130 KT
-144 TVSTS
+144 STS
-149 KRGTSHTQNHKA
+149 AKTQAPTQAKTISRLKPKATGT
-161 IANNAAA
+161 IAKSAAA
-168 AGASVGAAVG
+168 AGASVGTTVG
-178 DFMQKQAK
+178 SYMQKIAK

-191 TPNELAK
+191 TPNELAT

-220 KEINPKNVEAVIKA
+220 KEINPKNAEAVIKA
-234 YPKNPE
+234 YPKNSK
-240 NTKKGSLINTITSEV
+240 NTKRESLINTITSEI
-255 RSDKNLRKKAV
+255 RSDKELRKKAA
-266 MHIYDALATAKK
+266 MHVYNALATAKK
-278 APQNKREAFKAELDK
+278 APESKRKEFQAELDR

-300 MVDTSKLDSM
+300 MVDTTKLDSM
-310 ISSLTNNRKISR
+310 IAGLSGKAKVSR
-322 GSSKSQRVKAKAGTS
+322 GSATPQRVKAKAGTS
-337 KSGEI
+337 KSGQI
-342 RNSILKAAQK
+342 RKSILKAAQK
-352 DIYNAFY
+352 EISDAFY

-366 GVTVPSYIDQMIAA
+366 GITVPSYIDQMVAA
-380 VNKDSTLTPA
+380 VNKNSTLTPT

-396 AKIRKAKVDVSGI
+396 AKIRKAKVNISTI
-409 SRPFPAVDK
+409 SRPFPNVDK
-418 NGKIDN
+418 SGKIDN
-424 TPKIQE
+424 TPKVTE
-430 FKPTGKPNGKVILLN
+430 FKPTGKSNGKVILLN
-445 EGHGGY
+445 EGHGGF
-451 TSSAF
+451 TGSAF
-456 DGGAYSFYEKP
+456 DGGAYSFQERP
-467 KGSNKYYPL
+467 KGSNTYYPI
-476 EEFQVVKPYSRDL
+476 EEFQIVKPYSRDL

-504 GEVGNMANR
+504 GEVTNMANR
-513 QLVQNLTAK
+513 QLVQKLTAK

-540 SGTAK
+540 SGTSK
-545 GSGVLYDARD
+545 GSGVLYDKRD
-555 AKDAALATSINNAL
+555 AKDTALATSINRAL
-569 NKQSWISAKPAKR
+569 NKQSWISAKPAER
-582 PYEEIDSVT
+582 PYEEVDTKT

-625 NLTSANY
+625 NLTSSAY
-632 RNQFVNGTLE
+632 RKQFVNGTLE

>member
-8 GNLSTNNKKQVNKE
+8 GNLSASNKKQINKE
-22 RLESITVKPGETLSS
+22 KQESLTVKPGETLSS

-44 TNEEFMK
+44 SIEEFMQ
-51 WTGLKKQTVNI
+51 WTGLKKQSVNV

-89 FDEFGKLNNLPK
+89 FEEFGKLNNLPK

-117 NNEHSEKDNTTKA
+117 PSKVDTKG
-130 VTQTKTTPVKTETK
+130 KT
-144 TVSTS
+144 STS
-149 KRGTSHTQNHKA
+149 AKTQAPTQAKTISRPKPKPKA
-161 IANNAAA
+161 TGRIAKSAAA
-168 AGASVGAAVG
+168 AGASVGATVG
-178 DFMQKQAK
+178 RYMQKIAK

-191 TPNELAK
+191 TPNELAT

-220 KEINPKNVEAVIKA
+220 KEINPKNAEAVIKA
-234 YPKNPE
+234 YPKNSK
-240 NTKKGSLINTITSEV
+240 NTKRESLINTITSEI
-255 RSDKNLRKKAV
+255 RSDKELRKKAA
-266 MHIYDALATAKK
+266 MHVYNALATAKK
-278 APQNKREAFKAELDK
+278 APESKRKEFQAELDK

-300 MVDTSKLDSM
+300 MVDTTKLDSM
-310 ISSLTNNRKISR
+310 IAGLSGKAKVSR
-322 GSSKSQRVKAKAGTS
+322 GSATPQRVKAKAGTS
-337 KSGEI
+337 KSGQI
-342 RNSILKAAQK
+342 RKSILKAAQK
-352 DIYNAFY
+352 EISDAFY

-366 GVTVPSYIDQMIAA
+366 GITVPSYIDQMVAA
-380 VNKDSTLTPA
+380 VNKNSTLTPT

-396 AKIRKAKVDVSGI
+396 ARIRKAKVNISTI
-409 SRPFPAVDK
+409 SRPFPNVDK
-418 NGKIDN
+418 SGKIDN
-424 TPKIQE
+424 TPKVTE
-430 FKPTGKPNGKVILLN
+430 FKPTGKSNGKVILLN
-445 EGHGGY
+445 EGHGGF
-451 TSSAF
+451 TGSAF
-456 DGGAYSFYEKP
+456 DGGAYSFQEKP
-467 KGSNKYYPL
+467 KGSNTYYPI
-476 EEFQVVKPYSRDL
+476 EEFQIVKPYSRDL

-504 GEVGNMANR
+504 GEVTNMANR
-513 QLVQNLTAK
+513 QLVQKLTAK

-540 SGTAK
+540 SGTSK
-545 GSGVLYDARD
+545 GSGVLYDKRD
-555 AKDAALATSINNAL
+555 AKDTALATSINKAL
-569 NKQSWISAKPAKR
+569 NKQSWISAKPAER
-582 PYEEIDSVT
+582 PYEEVDTKT

-625 NLTSANY
+625 NLTSSAY
-632 RNQFVNGTLE
+632 RKQFVNGTLE

>member
-8 GNLSTNNKKQVNKE
+8 GNLSASNKKQINKE
-22 RLESITVKPGETLSS
+22 KQESLTVKPGETLSS

-44 TNEEFMK
+44 SIEEFMQ
-51 WTGLKKQTVNI
+51 WTGLKKQSVNV

-101 PYREYTASK
+101 PYREYIASK

-117 NNEHSEKDNTTKA
+117 PSKVDTKG
-130 VTQTKTTPVKTETK
+130 KT
-144 TVSTS
+144 STS
-149 KRGTSHTQNHKA
+149 AKTQAPTQAKTISRPKPKPKA
-161 IANNAAA
+161 TGRIAKSAAA
-168 AGASVGAAVG
+168 AGASVGATVG
-178 DFMQKQAK
+178 SYMQKIAK

-191 TPNELAK
+191 TPNELAT

-220 KEINPKNVEAVIKA
+220 KEINPKNAEAVIKA
-234 YPKNPE
+234 YPKNSK
-240 NTKKGSLINTITSEV
+240 NTKRESLINTITSEI
-255 RSDKNLRKKAV
+255 RSDKELRKKAA
-266 MHIYDALATAKK
+266 MHVYNALATAKK
-278 APQNKREAFKAELDK
+278 APESKRKEFQAELDK

-300 MVDTSKLDSM
+300 MVDTTKLDSM
-310 ISSLTNNRKISR
+310 IAGLSGKAKVSR
-322 GSSKSQRVKAKAGTS
+322 GSATPQRVKAKAGTS
-337 KSGEI
+337 KSGQI
-342 RNSILKAAQK
+342 RKSILKAAQK
-352 DIYNAFY
+352 EISDAFY

-366 GVTVPSYIDQMIAA
+366 GITVPSYIDQMVAA
-380 VNKDSTLTPA
+380 VNKNSTLTPT

-396 AKIRKAKVDVSGI
+396 AKIRRAKVNISTI
-409 SRPFPAVDK
+409 SRPFPNVDK
-418 NGKIDN
+418 SGKIDN
-424 TPKIQE
+424 TPKVTE
-430 FKPTGKPNGKVILLN
+430 FKPTGKSNGKVILLN
-445 EGHGGY
+445 EGHGGF
-451 TSSAF
+451 TGSAF
-456 DGGAYSFYEKP
+456 DGGAYSFQERP
-467 KGSNKYYPL
+467 KGSNTYYPI
-476 EEFQVVKPYSRDL
+476 EEFQIVKPYSRDL

-504 GEVGNMANR
+504 GEITNMANR
-513 QLVQNLTAK
+513 QLVQKLTAK

-540 SGTAK
+540 SGTSK
-545 GSGVLYDARD
+545 GSGVLYDKRD
-555 AKDAALATSINNAL
+555 AKDTALATSINKAL
-569 NKQSWISAKPAKR
+569 NKQSWISAKPAER
-582 PYEEIDSVT
+582 PYEEVDTKT

-625 NLTSANY
+625 NLTSSAY
-632 RNQFVNGTLE
+632 RKQFVNGTLE

>member
-8 GNLSTNNKKQVNKE
+8 GNLSASNKKQINKE
-22 RLESITVKPGETLSS
+22 KQESLTVKPGETLSS

-44 TNEEFMK
+44 SIEEFMQ
-51 WTGLKKQTVNI
+51 WTGLKKQSVNV

-101 PYREYTASK
+101 PYREYIASK

-117 NNEHSEKDNTTKA
+117 PSKVDTKGKTSTSA
-130 VTQTKTTPVKTETK
+130 KTQAPTQAKTISRPKPKPKTTG
-144 TVSTS
+144 
-149 KRGTSHTQNHKA
+149 R
-161 IANNAAA
+161 IAKSAAA
-168 AGASVGAAVG
+168 AGASVGATVG
-178 DFMQKQAK
+178 SYMQKIAK

-191 TPNELAK
+191 TPNELAT

-220 KEINPKNVEAVIKA
+220 KEINPKNAEAVIKA
-234 YPKNPE
+234 YPKNSK
-240 NTKKGSLINTITSEV
+240 NTKRESLINTITSEI
-255 RSDKNLRKKAV
+255 RSDKELRKKAA
-266 MHIYDALATAKK
+266 MHVYNALATAKK
-278 APQNKREAFKAELDK
+278 APESKRKEFQAELDK

-300 MVDTSKLDSM
+300 MVDTTKLDSM
-310 ISSLTNNRKISR
+310 IAGLSGKAKVSR
-322 GSSKSQRVKAKAGTS
+322 GSATPQRVKAKAGTS
-337 KSGEI
+337 KSGQI
-342 RNSILKAAQK
+342 RKSILKAAQK
-352 DIYNAFY
+352 EISDAFY

-366 GVTVPSYIDQMIAA
+366 GITVPSYIDQMVAA
-380 VNKDSTLTPA
+380 VNKNSTLTPT

-396 AKIRKAKVDVSGI
+396 AKIRKAKVNISTI
-409 SRPFPAVDK
+409 SRPFPNVDK
-418 NGKIDN
+418 SGKIDN
-424 TPKIQE
+424 TPKVTE
-430 FKPTGKPNGKVILLN
+430 FKPTGKSNGKVILLN
-445 EGHGGY
+445 EGHGGF
-451 TSSAF
+451 TGSAF
-456 DGGAYSFYEKP
+456 DGGAYSFQEKP
-467 KGSNKYYPL
+467 KGSNTYYPI
-476 EEFQVVKPYSRDL
+476 EEFQIVKPYSRDL

-504 GEVGNMANR
+504 GEVTNMANR
-513 QLVQNLTAK
+513 QLVQKLTAK

-540 SGTAK
+540 SGSSK
-545 GSGVLYDARD
+545 GSGVLYDKRD
-555 AKDAALATSINNAL
+555 AKDTALATSINKAL
-569 NKQSWISAKPAKR
+569 NKQSWISAKPAER
-582 PYEEIDSVT
+582 PYEEVDTKT

-625 NLTSANY
+625 NLTSSAY
-632 RNQFVNGTLE
+632 RKQFVNGTLE

>member
-8 GNLSTNNKKQVNKE
+8 GNLSASNKKQINKE
-22 RLESITVKPGETLSS
+22 KQESLTVKPGETLSS

-44 TNEEFMK
+44 SIEEFMQ
-51 WTGLKKQTVNI
+51 WTGLKKQSVNV

-101 PYREYTASK
+101 PYREYIASK

-117 NNEHSEKDNTTKA
+117 PSKVDTKG
-130 VTQTKTTPVKTETK
+130 KT
-144 TVSTS
+144 STS
-149 KRGTSHTQNHKA
+149 AKTQAPTQAKTISRPKPKPKA
-161 IANNAAA
+161 TGRIAKSAAA
-168 AGASVGAAVG
+168 AGASVGATVG
-178 DFMQKQAK
+178 SYMQKIAK

-191 TPNELAK
+191 TPNELAT

-220 KEINPKNVEAVIKA
+220 KEINPKNAEAVIKA
-234 YPKNPE
+234 YPKNSK
-240 NTKKGSLINTITSEV
+240 NTKRESLINTITSEI
-255 RSDKNLRKKAV
+255 RSDKELRKKAA
-266 MHIYDALATAKK
+266 MHVYNALATAKK
-278 APQNKREAFKAELDK
+278 APESKRKEFQAELDK

-300 MVDTSKLDSM
+300 MVDTTKLDSM
-310 ISSLTNNRKISR
+310 IAGLSGKAKVSR
-322 GSSKSQRVKAKAGTS
+322 GSATPQRVKAKAGTS
-337 KSGEI
+337 KSGQI
-342 RNSILKAAQK
+342 RKSILKAAQK
-352 DIYNAFY
+352 EISDAFY

-366 GVTVPSYIDQMIAA
+366 GITVPSYIDQMVAA
-380 VNKDSTLTPA
+380 VNKNSTLTPT

-396 AKIRKAKVDVSGI
+396 AKIRKAKVNISTI
-409 SRPFPAVDK
+409 SRPFPNVDK
-418 NGKIDN
+418 SGKIDN
-424 TPKIQE
+424 TPKVTE
-430 FKPTGKPNGKVILLN
+430 FKPTGKSNGKVILLN
-445 EGHGGY
+445 EGHGGF
-451 TSSAF
+451 TGSAF
-456 DGGAYSFYEKP
+456 DGGAYSFQEKP
-467 KGSNKYYPL
+467 KGSNTYYPI
-476 EEFQVVKPYSRDL
+476 EEFQIVKPYSRDL

-504 GEVGNMANR
+504 GEVTNMANR
-513 QLVQNLTAK
+513 QLVQKLTAK

-540 SGTAK
+540 SGTSK
-545 GSGVLYDARD
+545 GSGVLYDKRD
-555 AKDAALATSINNAL
+555 AKDTALATSINKAL
-569 NKQSWISAKPAKR
+569 NKQSWISAKPAER
-582 PYEEIDSVT
+582 PYEEVDTKT

-625 NLTSANY
+625 NLTSSAY
-632 RNQFVNGTLE
+632 RKQFVNGTLE

>member
-8 GNLSTNNKKQVNKE
+8 GNLSASNKKQINKE
-22 RLESITVKPGETLSS
+22 KQESLTVKPGETLSS

-44 TNEEFMK
+44 SIEEFMQ
-51 WTGLKKQTVNI
+51 WTGLKKQSVNV

-101 PYREYTASK
+101 PYREYIASK

-117 NNEHSEKDNTTKA
+117 LSKVDTKG
-130 VTQTKTTPVKTETK
+130 KT
-144 TVSTS
+144 STS
-149 KRGTSHTQNHKA
+149 AKTQAPTQAKTISRHKPKPKATGT
-161 IANNAAA
+161 IAKSAAA
-168 AGASVGAAVG
+168 AGASVGATVG
-178 DFMQKQAK
+178 SYMQKIAK

-191 TPNELAK
+191 TPNELAT

-220 KEINPKNVEAVIKA
+220 KEINPKNAEAVIKA
-234 YPKNPE
+234 YPKNSK
-240 NTKKGSLINTITSEV
+240 NTKRESLINTITSEV
-255 RSDKNLRKKAV
+255 RSDKELRKKAAMNV
-266 MHIYDALATAKK
+266 YNALATAKK
-278 APQNKREAFKAELDK
+278 APESKRKEFQAELDK

-300 MVDTSKLDSM
+300 MVDTTKLDSM
-310 ISSLTNNRKISR
+310 IAGLSGNAKVSR
-322 GSSKSQRVKAKAGTS
+322 GSATPQRVKAKAGTS
-337 KSGEI
+337 KSGQI
-342 RNSILKAAQK
+342 RKSILKAAQK
-352 DIYNAFY
+352 EISDAFY

-366 GVTVPSYIDQMIAA
+366 GITVPSYIDQMVAA
-380 VNKDSTLTPA
+380 VNKDSTLTPT

-396 AKIRKAKVDVSGI
+396 AKIRKAKVDISTI
-409 SRPFPAVDK
+409 SRPFPNVDK
-418 NGKIDN
+418 SGKIDN
-424 TPKIQE
+424 TPKVTE
-430 FKPTGKPNGKVILLN
+430 FKPTGKSNGKVILLN
-445 EGHGGY
+445 EGHGGF
-451 TSSAF
+451 TGSAF
-456 DGGAYSFYEKP
+456 DGGAYSFQEKP
-467 KGSNKYYPL
+467 KGSNTYYPI
-476 EEFQVVKPYSRDL
+476 EEFQIVKPYSRDL

-504 GEVGNMANR
+504 GEVTNMANR
-513 QLVQNLTAK
+513 QLVQKLTAK

-540 SGTAK
+540 SGTSK
-545 GSGVLYDARD
+545 GSGVLYDKRD
-555 AKDAALATSINNAL
+555 AKDTALATSINRAL
-569 NKQSWISAKPAKR
+569 NKQSWISAKPAER
-582 PYEEIDSVT
+582 PYEEVDTKT

-625 NLTSANY
+625 NLTSSDY
-632 RNQFVNGTLE
+632 RKQFVNGTLE

>member
-8 GNLSTNNKKQVNKE
+8 GNLSASNKKQINKE
-22 RLESITVKPGETLSS
+22 KQESLTVKPGETLSS

-44 TNEEFMK
+44 SIEEFRQ
-51 WTGLKKQTVNI
+51 WTGLKKQSVNV

-101 PYREYTASK
+101 PYREYIASK

-117 NNEHSEKDNTTKA
+117 PSKVDTKG
-130 VTQTKTTPVKTETK
+130 KT
-144 TVSTS
+144 STS
-149 KRGTSHTQNHKA
+149 AKTQAPTQAKTISRPKPKPKA
-161 IANNAAA
+161 TGRIAKSAAA
-168 AGASVGAAVG
+168 AGASVGATVG
-178 DFMQKQAK
+178 SYMQKIAK

-191 TPNELAK
+191 TPNELAT

-220 KEINPKNVEAVIKA
+220 KEINPKNAEAVIKA
-234 YPKNPE
+234 YPKNSK
-240 NTKKGSLINTITSEV
+240 NTKRESLINTITSEI
-255 RSDKNLRKKAV
+255 RSDKELRKKAA
-266 MHIYDALATAKK
+266 MHVYNALATAKK
-278 APQNKREAFKAELDK
+278 APESKRKEFQAELDK

-300 MVDTSKLDSM
+300 MVDTTKLDSM
-310 ISSLTNNRKISR
+310 IAGLSGKAKVSR
-322 GSSKSQRVKAKAGTS
+322 GSATPQRVKAKAGTS
-337 KSGEI
+337 KSGQI
-342 RNSILKAAQK
+342 RKSILKAAQK
-352 DIYNAFY
+352 EISDAFY

-366 GVTVPSYIDQMIAA
+366 GITVPSYIDQMVAA
-380 VNKDSTLTPA
+380 VNKNSTLTPT

-396 AKIRKAKVDVSGI
+396 AKIRRAKVNISTI
-409 SRPFPAVDK
+409 SRPFPNVDK
-418 NGKIDN
+418 SGKIDN
-424 TPKIQE
+424 TPKVTE
-430 FKPTGKPNGKVILLN
+430 FKPTGKSNGKVILLN
-445 EGHGGY
+445 EGHGGF
-451 TSSAF
+451 TGSAF
-456 DGGAYSFYEKP
+456 DGGAYSFQERP
-467 KGSNKYYPL
+467 KGSNTYYPI
-476 EEFQVVKPYSRDL
+476 EEFQIVKPYSRDL

-504 GEVGNMANR
+504 GEVTNMANR
-513 QLVQNLTAK
+513 QLVQKLTAK

-540 SGTAK
+540 SGTSK
-545 GSGVLYDARD
+545 GSGVLYDKRD
-555 AKDAALATSINNAL
+555 AKDTALATSINRAL
-569 NKQSWISAKPAKR
+569 NKQSWISAKPAER
-582 PYEEIDSVT
+582 PYEEVDTKT

-625 NLTSANY
+625 NLTSSDY
-632 RNQFVNGTLE
+632 RKQFVNGTLE